1 MSKMSPG
8 KGEGALRRV
17 ARDPVSRRRFFALGG
32 GTSAAAFLAACG
44 GSDDTTSVEHRRRP
58 TLRTRASQFGE
69 GDLGIV
75 NYALTLEYLETAF
88 YNDAAKSGLFKGDDL
103 ALIKHIADTE
113 QQHVDALTA
122 TAKKL
127 GGPVAKAPKA
137 EFPLKDP
144 TSVLKLAATVEN
156 LGAAAYL
163 GQAANIQSPDILAAA
178 LGDPLGRGPPR
189 RGAQRADRPGADPGR
204 GLRPGRRHAGSPRPG
219 PAVPRLGDG
228 TRKGSDM
235 QPTQAGAPEL
245 AKIEVEGLNRSA
257 LLMRGVLAAG
267 ALYGTARSRRSS
279 AAPSRRARAGD
290 IDILNYALTLEY
302 LEAAFYEG
310 AAKTPGLSK
319 EVAGYVKTFGDE
331 EQEHVDALMTT
342 IKDMGG
348 TPVKAPKVDFGDAFT
363 SADKLVPLAIT
374 FEDTGVS
381 AYNGAAPM
389 IQSKDLLATAG
400 GIVQVEARHAATIR
414 LAAGESPAPDAFDPT
429 LTMDE
434 VLKAVQ
440 PYVKS

>member
-1 MSKMSPG
+1 
-8 KGEGALRRV
+8 
-17 ARDPVSRRRFFALGG
+17 
-32 GTSAAAFLAACG
+32 
-44 GSDDTTSVEHRRRP
+44 
-58 TLRTRASQFGE
+58 
-69 GDLGIV
+69 
-75 NYALTLEYLETAF
+75 
-88 YNDAAKSGLFKGDDL
+88 
-103 ALIKHIADTE
+103 
-113 QQHVDALTA
+113 
-122 TAKKL
+122 
-127 GGPVAKAPKA
+127 
-137 EFPLKDP
+137 
-144 TSVLKLAATVEN
+144 
-156 LGAAAYL
+156 
-163 GQAANIQSPDILAAA
+163 
-178 LGDPLGRGPPR
+178 
-189 RGAQRADRPGADPGR
+189 
-204 GLRPGRRHAGSPRPG
+204 
-219 PAVPRLGDG
+219 
-228 TRKGSDM
+228 M

-267 ALYGTARSRRSS
+267 ALYGTA
-279 AAPSRRARAGD
+279 AVTPLVRRAFAQGSSGD

-348 TPVKAPKVDFGDAFT
+348 TPVDAPKADFGDAFS

-389 IQSKDLLATAG
+389 LQSKDLLATAG